1 MALSR
6 HERSAVE
13 LVSQSHV
20 SPANSCHLK
29 TMTVKECDTYLLG
42 RRQTCRAELV
52 EKSSKSSEKARVWG
66 MWNKD
71 VECVM
76 S

>member
-13 LVSQSHV
+13 LASQSHV
-20 SPANSCHLK
+20 SPVNSCHLK
-29 TMTVKECDTYLLG
+29 MMTVKECDPHLLG
-42 RRQTCRAELV
+42 RRQTCREEMV
-52 EKSSKSSEKARVWG
+52 EKSSEKARVWG
-66 MWNKD
+66 MRNKD

>member
-13 LVSQSHV
+13 LASQSHV
-20 SPANSCHLK
+20 SPCHLK
-29 TMTVKECDTYLLG
+29 TMTVKECDPHLLG
-42 RRQTCRAELV
+42 RRQTCRAEMV
-52 EKSSKSSEKARVWG
+52 EKSSKSSKEARVWG
-66 MWNKD
+66 MRNKD

>member
-13 LVSQSHV
+13 LASQSHV
-20 SPANSCHLK
+20 SPANSCPLK
-29 TMTVKECDTYLLG
+29 TMTVKECDPHLLG
-42 RRQTCRAELV
+42 RRQTCRAEMV

-66 MWNKD
+66 MRKKD
-71 VECVM
+71 VECAM